1 MRTNNVSSE
10 LFSVSRGTR
19 QGCPLSPLLFAIA
32 IEPLAL
38 SLHQTTQLTGIFREG
53 QEHRVSLYADDLL
66 LYLSDV
72 SHSLPSALNI
82 LETLGKLSGYKV
94 NLSKS
99 ELFPVNDAACLL
111 SFNTFPFKV
120 TSKFTYLG
128 GNVADKF
135 SKLFKENFPPL
146 MTKVEQLLKR
156 WTQLPLSVAGRIN
169 SIKMS
174 ILPKFTY
181 LFQNIPVF
189 IPKSFFRKFDSI
201 LSSFIWNYK
210 TARAKKKIF

>member
-1 MRTNNVSSE
+1 M
-10 LFSVSRGTR
+10 
-19 QGCPLSPLLFAIA
+19 
-32 IEPLAL
+32 
-38 SLHQTTQLTGIFREG
+38 SLRQTTQLAGIFREG

-66 LYLSDV
+66 IYLSNS

-82 LETLGKLSGYKV
+82 LQTFGKLSGYKI

-99 ELFPVNDAACLL
+99 ELFPANEAACSL

-120 TSKFTYLG
+120 TSKLIYLG
-128 GNVADKF
+128 INVPDKF
-135 SKLFKENFPPL
+135 SKLFKGNFPSL
-146 MTKVEQLLKR
+146 MTTVEQLLKR

-181 LFQNIPVF
+181 VSKQSCFH
-189 IPKSFFRKFDSI
+189 S
-201 LSSFIWNYK
+201 
-210 TARAKKKIF
+210 